1 MKGTSKTRNVSG
13 AVNRTLLNG
22 MSQEVLWMGFPYVP
36 STAMIGLTPAKMTI
50 LALKTGLRI
59 LTSPLVSTA
68 VQQRQSVSNLAR

>member
-1 MKGTSKTRNVSG
+1 
-13 AVNRTLLNG
+13 
-22 MSQEVLWMGFPYVP
+22 MGFPYVP

-68 VQQRQSVSNLAR
+68 VQQRQSVSNLARFILMGKDCAIKCGENRLRMKRATTAW